1 MLHHSTGELDA
12 VFHALADSTRR
23 AMVETLTRGPA
34 SVSELA
40 APFDMTLSA
49 VGQHI
54 RLLES
59 SGLVRTE
66 KEGRVRMVALATAPL
81 RSAERWF
88 SSHRKRWE
96 QRLDRLGQLL
106 DDE

>member
-1 MLHHSTGELDA
+1 
-12 VFHALADSTRR
+12 
-23 AMVETLTRGPA
+23 MVESLTRGPS

-59 SGLVRTE
+59 SGLVHTR
-66 KEGRVRMVALATAPL
+66 KQGRVRTVALATDVL
-81 RSAERWF
+81 SAAESWF
-88 SSHRKRWE
+88 SGHRKRWE
-96 QRLDRLGQLL
+96 QRLDRLGRLL
-106 DDE
+106 DE